1 MAIAGIICE
10 YNPFHLGHRKQFA
23 MVREAL
29 GGDTAIVCLMSGN
42 YVQRGAP
49 AVFDKTLRAEAALR
63 CGADLVLELPVSVSL
78 SSAEGFAAGGVGI
91 LSELCTHLAFGCETA
106 DSRSLEQTVQG
117 LLDPGFSSRL
127 RQALESGI
135 SFPAAREEALRAM
148 GISPALLRSPNDT
161 LAVEYC
167 KAIAVQG
174 SALAPLPLRRE
185 GMYHAQYPDP
195 ENPSAASLRL
205 SLAAGEDWL
214 RFVPSEAAPV
224 FRDAPLHTL
233 DAGERAVLY
242 RLRTMTE
249 AEFEALPYGSE
260 GLWRRFLREC
270 RRGSTL
276 EEILSAVK
284 TKRYTRTRL
293 DRMVLCAFLG
303 LTKEALSEPA
313 PYVRILGFTDRGREI
328 LRGSQGSIP
337 LRNAGA
343 PGDGEYWEAEKRW
356 GDLYGLFRTGQ
367 PDPPGQEQNRRI
379 IYCSHNPSYSK
390 AVLPHRPVFVKQ
402 ASIRTEHEASPVR
415 QTVQE

>member
-1 MAIAGIICE
+1 MKIAGIICE

-49 AVFDKTLRAEAALR
+49 AIFDKSLRAEAALR
-63 CGADLVLELPVSVSL
+63 CGADLVLELPVPVSL

-135 SFPAAREEALRAM
+135 SFPAAREQALSAM

-356 GDLYGLFRTGQ
+356 GDLYGLFRTDQ
-367 PDPPGQEQNRRI
+367 PEPPGIEQNRRVV
-379 IYCSHNPSYSK
+379 YFTSK
-390 AVLPHRPVFVKQ
+390 
-402 ASIRTEHEASPVR
+402 
-415 QTVQE
+415 